1 METPPELA
9 AETSEQDRVSN
20 DKRFSSGRV
29 TGKVLDL
36 PRPIKRLIALSIDA
50 LLCVGSVWFA
60 FYLRLGWWPPLRDPL
75 QAMLASMALALPI
88 FVSFGLYRAIFRYA
102 GWHAFRTILRAVALY
117 GIAFAT
123 IYTAIGIT
131 GTPRTVG
138 LIQPILLLVLVA
150 ASRMFARFLFAESY
164 TSLWRDTDIERV
176 LIYGAGNAGREL
188 AATVDSSRHMKLI
201 GFVDDDRRLAR
212 AQLMGVAIYPPE
224 QLEEIVRQRKVTD
237 VLLAIPSATTQ
248 RRGEIVT
255 ELKRLGLH
263 VRTLPSMSD
272 IARGKISV
280 GDLKELDIADL
291 LGRPPVAPDVALLQR
306 TITGRTVLVTGAG
319 GSIGSELCRQIAENR
334 PATLLLVD
342 HSEYN
347 LYRIEQELAAALESA
362 ERQVELVPLLASVC
376 DKVRLEQIFNR
387 FPIDTVFHAAAYKHV
402 PMVEQNLL
410 EGIRNNAFGTLT
422 TAQVALRKGVADFVL
437 ISTDKAVRPTNV
449 MGATKRCA
457 EMIIQA
463 LDETKPG
470 TRFSMVRFGN
480 VLGSSGSVVPLFRDQ
495 VANGGPV
502 TLTHSEITRY
512 FMTIREAAQLVL
524 HAGAMAVGGDVFVL
538 DMGEPVKIIDLARSI
553 IELSGR
559 TVRDAEHPDGDIEI
573 RVDGLRPGEKL
584 HEELL
589 IGGETTATDH
599 PRIMRSREGY
609 MSWAELEP
617 MLNELLL
624 VMRSNDAERARDML
638 RRIVPEYVPNSPLA
652 DLLAPISRD
661 VPDDATEP
669 VVDFPELASVA
680 NRNY

>member
-1 METPPELA
+1 MATG
-9 AETSEQDRVSN
+9 
-20 DKRFSSGRV
+20 KRFSSARV

-36 PRPIKRLIALSIDA
+36 PRPIKRLIALSMDA
-50 LLCVGSVWFA
+50 VLCVSSVWIA
-60 FYLRLGWWPPLRDPL
+60 FYLRLGYWPDPLRDPL
-75 QAMLASMALALPI
+75 EPMLASMALALPV

-102 GWHAFRTILRAVALY
+102 GWHAFLTILRAVALY

-123 IYTAIGIT
+123 IYTAVGID

-138 LIQPILLLVLVA
+138 LIQPILLLVLIT
-150 ASRMFARFLFAESY
+150 ASRLFARFLFAESY
-164 TSLWRDTDIERV
+164 TALWRDADTERV

-188 AATVDSSRHMKLI
+188 ASTIDSSRQMKLI
-201 GFVDDDRRLAR
+201 GFIDDDRRLSR
-212 AQLMGVAIYPPE
+212 AELMGVAIHPPE
-224 QLEEIVRQRKVTD
+224 ELDEIVRKRRVTD

-248 RRGEIVT
+248 RRGEILS

-291 LGRPPVAPDVALLQR
+291 LGRPPVAPDIALLQR
-306 TITGRTVLVTGAG
+306 IITGRTVLVTGAG
-319 GSIGSELCRQIAENR
+319 GSIGSELCRQIAEQR
-334 PATLLLVD
+334 PATLLLID

-347 LYRIEQELAAALESA
+347 LYCIHQELARLVEADA
-362 ERQVELVPLLASVC
+362 QPVELVPLLASVC
-376 DKVRLEQIFNR
+376 DKVRLEQIFSR
-387 FPIDTVFHAAAYKHV
+387 FAVDAVFHAAAYKHV
-402 PMVEQNLL
+402 PMVEQNLV

-422 TAQVALRKGVADFVL
+422 TAQVAARKGVADFVL

-495 VANGGPV
+495 GAAGGPV
-502 TLTHSEITRY
+502 TLTHAEITRY

-538 DMGEPVKIIDLARSI
+538 DMGEPVKIFDLARSI

-559 TVRDAEHPDGDIEI
+559 SVRDENNPEGDIEI

-609 MSWAELEP
+609 LSWRELEP
-617 MLNELLL
+617 LLNELLL
-624 VMRSNDAERARDML
+624 ILRTNDGEQAREML
-638 RRIVPEYVPNSPLA
+638 RRIVPEYAPNSPMV
-652 DLLAPISRD
+652 DLLAPIVRGATPDEGEHAEEFSR
-661 VPDDATEP
+661 
-669 VVDFPELASVA
+669 LAGVGTRA
-680 NRNY
+680 Y